1 MAMGRGETWIDR
13 EVSMKPW
20 MLYASLTLLAWGVW
34 GFFSKLASSH
44 ARPRQTLLFQAVG
57 VMAFGF
63 VVLTMERFHIQWS
76 PQGFGWSAA
85 AGFVNFIGFLAFFA
99 AIEKGKVS
107 TIIAMSSLY
116 PVITIVL
123 SVLFL
128 QEKISSR
135 EGLGIACALLAGFL
149 LAG

>member
-1 MAMGRGETWIDR
+1 M
-13 EVSMKPW
+13 VSMKPW
-20 MLYASLTLLAWGVW
+20 ILYAVITLLAWGVW
-34 GFFSKLASSH
+34 GVCSKLASGH
-44 ARPRQTLLFQAVG
+44 ARPRQTLLFQVVG
-57 VMAFGF
+57 VMAFGL
-63 VVLTMERFHIQWS
+63 VVLSMERFHIEWS

-85 AGFVNFIGFLAFFA
+85 AGFVNFIGFLSFFA

-107 TIIAMSSLY
+107 TVIAMSSLY
-116 PVITIVL
+116 PVITILL

-128 QEKISSR
+128 HEKISSR

>member
-1 MAMGRGETWIDR
+1 
-13 EVSMKPW
+13 MKPW
-20 MLYASLTLLAWGVW
+20 MLYAGLTVLAWGVW
-34 GFFSKLASSH
+34 GFFSKLASTY
-44 ARPRQTLLFQAVG
+44 ARPRQTLLFQVVG
-57 VMAFGF
+57 VMAVGM
-63 VVLTMERFHIQWS
+63 VVLSMERFHIEWT

-85 AGFVNFIGFLAFFA
+85 AGFINFVGFLSFFA
-99 AIEKGKVS
+99 AVEKGKVS
-107 TIIAMSSLY
+107 TVIAMSSLY

-128 QEKISSR
+128 HEKISSR

>member
-1 MAMGRGETWIDR
+1 MLDPAGVGRMGILQQAGLRLYAAPADADFSSGRGHGLWAGGAGHGAL
-13 EVSMKPW
+13 P
-20 MLYASLTLLAWGVW
+20 
-34 GFFSKLASSH
+34 H
-44 ARPRQTLLFQAVG
+44 
-57 VMAFGF
+57 
-63 VVLTMERFHIQWS
+63 QWS

-85 AGFVNFIGFLAFFA
+85 AGFVNFMGFLAFFA

-107 TIIAMSSLY
+107 TVIAMSSLY

-128 QEKISSR
+128 QEKISPR